1 MDRADVHRDKL
12 FIKGEGAEGEADSFP
27 LGDGVGG
34 FRGPFR
40 KDDQGAGQHPDR
52 CMTAEPLYTR
62 KSVRLRAFS
71 SLSSLFWKAFLCGCN
86 PSNSPSANLLPAHPF
101 PDEERLRCCSMRKP
115 SFPGGRKKGCGRT
128 SFRQSAAKGVRPAA
142 FGRRFDNGTGAADI
156 CFWQSGHIGP
166 GFELAAHGYA
176 VQEVQPVDM
185 FPQTVHLECVV
196 WMSKEK

>member
-1 MDRADVHRDKL
+1 
-12 FIKGEGAEGEADSFP
+12 
-27 LGDGVGG
+27 
-34 FRGPFR
+34 
-40 KDDQGAGQHPDR
+40 
-52 CMTAEPLYTR
+52 
-62 KSVRLRAFS
+62 
-71 SLSSLFWKAFLCGCN
+71 
-86 PSNSPSANLLPAHPF
+86 
-101 PDEERLRCCSMRKP
+101 
-115 SFPGGRKKGCGRT
+115 
-128 SFRQSAAKGVRPAA
+128 VRPAA